1 MLRDIMNTDDINW
14 FMVLGSLGL
23 NYVLFKTTEILGLLL
38 LSSEQLFSLYD
49 LLITLSAFLAGLLAG
64 FITAKFAPDRPF
76 KYAIWGIPGILAPFL
91 FMALQTASIL
101 FVIAGLVGAMG
112 TFNGGILG
120 TGKPKHIG

>member
-49 LLITLSAFLAGLLAG
+49 LLITLAAFAAGLLAG
-64 FITAKFAPDRPF
+64 FITAKFAPDRPL
-76 KYAIWGIPGILAPFL
+76 KYAVWGIPGILAPFL